1 MQYFGV
7 ADKEK
12 RSSYDDVTTLEELKL
27 LHLASLERE
36 KWSQESF
43 PVYENAVEQLYKF
56 NPQGYAN
63 NLTKAWKFHYK
74 MRLGLCKIADD
85 QKNIGP
91 TSCITEA
98 LKFAETAI
106 RHACFPIA
114 SHSRARKLEKGKLG
128 WFSAKQY
135 RQKTGQKQ

>member
-56 NPQGYAN
+56 NPQGYSN

-106 RHACFPIA
+106 EIDPNSPDA
-114 SHSRARKLEKGKLG
+114 
-128 WFSAKQY
+128 Y
-135 RQKTGQKQ
+135 